1 MKSFS
6 DFSTELLKLKTQL
19 EGKQEE
25 IANVAG
31 DGAVNMNPTGRSK
44 KLIRRKKTFSV
55 SPQVFDM
62 FRRGKK
68 KFEKWSKYLNLEDE
82 SQKAIYSWAIKNHTG
97 VLILQNA
104 VTGEVRAIRHNRMGG
119 GQWHSLSRGVST
131 MDENKEMPKKV
142 LDDAEEIVKDLKKK
156 KADFV
161 KRYGKDAKSVMYA
174 TAMKM
179 AKAKHNIESKEYGS
193 IIRQIKDSIDNIGVK
208 KEDLNT
214 RAETML
220 YETPSQ
226 AHEDNIKVLRDI
238 VEDKQIRKI
247 VFEKYG
253 SMRVN
258 PDEATVLLTVYD
270 ELREDVKVS
279 FQKMLNFN
287 QMSLKSLKNMC
298 FELSEISYGEPMG
311 LARPIASIGN
321 MKSPRSRPAYA
332 LNARKKHKKETAKG
346 PGLQTFKPQMNLV
359 ARKKNAGNN

>member
-1 MKSFS
+1 
-6 DFSTELLKLKTQL
+6 
-19 EGKQEE
+19 
-25 IANVAG
+25 
-31 DGAVNMNPTGRSK
+31 
-44 KLIRRKKTFSV
+44 
-55 SPQVFDM
+55 
-62 FRRGKK
+62 
-68 KFEKWSKYLNLEDE
+68 
-82 SQKAIYSWAIKNHTG
+82 
-97 VLILQNA
+97 
-104 VTGEVRAIRHNRMGG
+104 
-119 GQWHSLSRGVST
+119 
-131 MDENKEMPKKV
+131 
-142 LDDAEEIVKDLKKK
+142 
-156 KADFV
+156 
-161 KRYGKDAKSVMYA
+161 
-174 TAMKM
+174 
-179 AKAKHNIESKEYGS
+179 
-193 IIRQIKDSIDNIGVK
+193 
-208 KEDLNT
+208 
-214 RAETML
+214 ML

-270 ELREDVKVS
+270 ELREDLKVS

>member
-1 MKSFS
+1 MKTFT

-19 EGKQEE
+19 EGKQQED

-82 SQKAIYSWAIKNHTG
+82 SQRAIYNWAIKNHTG
-97 VLILQNA
+97 VMILQNA
-104 VTGEVRAIRHNRMGG
+104 VTGEIRAVRHNRMGG
-119 GQWHSLSRGVST
+119 GQWHKLSRGLQSE
-131 MDENKEMPKKV
+131 DKDMPKKV

-156 KADFV
+156 KADFA

-179 AKAKHNIESKEYGS
+179 AKAKHNVETKEYGS
-193 IIRQIKDSIDNIGVK
+193 MIQQIKSSINKIGK
-208 KEDLNT
+208 QDEDVNT
-214 RAETML
+214 KAELSL
-220 YETPSQ
+220 YETPAQ
-226 AHEDNIKVLRDI
+226 ANENNIEILKKIIETNER
-238 VEDKQIRKI
+238 QKI
-247 VFEKYG
+247 VFEKHG
-253 SMRVN
+253 SMKVF
-258 PDEATVLLTVYD
+258 PEEATVLLKVYN
-270 ELREDVKVS
+270 ELRDDLKEK
-279 FQKMLNFN
+279 FTKMLNFN
-287 QMSLKSLKNMC
+287 QMGLKSLKNMC
-298 FELSEISYGEPMG
+298 FEIATYGEPQG

-332 LNARKKHKKETAKG
+332 LNANKKKLIKGTAKG
-346 PGLQTFKPQMNLV
+346 PGLNTFKPQMNLV
-359 ARKKNAGNN
+359 AKKKKD

>member
-1 MKSFS
+1 MTKTFT
-6 DFSTELLKLKTQL
+6 DFSIDLLKLKAKL
-19 EGKQEE
+19 EGKQHED

-31 DGAVNMNPTGRSK
+31 DGAVAFPPTAK
-44 KLIRRKKTFSV
+44 KVIKKKKTFSV

-82 SQKAIYSWAIKNHTG
+82 SQRTIYNWAIKNHQG
-97 VLILQNA
+97 VIILQNA

-119 GQWHSLSRGVST
+119 GQWHKLSRGLQS
-131 MDENKEMPKKV
+131 EQAEMPKKV

-161 KRYGKDAKSVMYA
+161 KRYGKDAKGVMYA

-179 AKAKHNIESKEYGS
+179 AKQKHGIESKEYGS
-193 IIRQIKDSIDNIGVK
+193 MIKQIKDSIEKIGVK
-208 KEDLNT
+208 KEDYNT
-214 RAETML
+214 KAEKSL
-220 YETPSQ
+220 YETPAPS
-226 AHEDNIKVLRDI
+226 HKNNIEVLRNI
-238 VEDKQIRKI
+238 IEKQEVQKI

-258 PDEATVLLTVYD
+258 PQEAKVLIKVYD
-270 ELREDVKVS
+270 KLNEELKEK

-287 QMSLKSLKNMC
+287 QMGLKSLKNMC
-298 FELSEISYGEPMG
+298 FEIATYGEPQG

-321 MKSPRSRPAYA
+321 MKSPFPRPAYA
-332 LNARKKHKKETAKG
+332 LNAQKKKKKEAALG
-346 PGLQTFKPQMNLV
+346 PGLNTYKPQMNLV
-359 ARKKNAGNN
+359 ARKKKD

>member
-19 EGKQEE
+19 EGKTNE

-31 DGAVNMNPTGRSK
+31 DGAVSMPPTARKVIK
-44 KLIRRKKTFSV
+44 KKKTFSV

-82 SQKAIYSWAIKNHTG
+82 SQRSIYNWAIKNHTG

-119 GQWHSLSRGVST
+119 GQWHKLSRGVT
-131 MDENKEMPKKV
+131 TVDEATEMPKKV
-142 LDDAEEIVKDLKKK
+142 LDDAEEIVKELKKK

-161 KRYGKDAKSVMYA
+161 KRYGADAKKVMYA

-193 IIRQIKDSIDNIGVK
+193 IIRQIKDSINNIGVK

-214 RAETML
+214 KAESML

-270 ELREDVKVS
+270 ELREDLKVP

-298 FELSEISYGEPMG
+298 FEIATYGEPQG

-321 MKSPRSRPAYA
+321 MKSPYSRPAYA

-359 ARKKNAGNN
+359 ARNKNAGNNK